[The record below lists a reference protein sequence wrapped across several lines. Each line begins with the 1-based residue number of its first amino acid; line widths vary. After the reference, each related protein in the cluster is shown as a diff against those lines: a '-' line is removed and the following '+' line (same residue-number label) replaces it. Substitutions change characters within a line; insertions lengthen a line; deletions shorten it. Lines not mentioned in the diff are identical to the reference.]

1 MAWLPMVAA
10 TIKYGNDRVRKG
22 NSFPSHGLYGVF
34 SVPVGQFTLVAYP
47 GERAGNASH
56 LCLDNVTRN
65 ALAARNNED

>member
-47 GERAGNASH
+47 GERAGNAPH
-56 LCLDNVTRN
+56 LYLDHVKLFGR
-65 ALAARNNED
+65 AE